1 MQRRLLVC
9 DIHYPA
15 AIPAV
20 ESTATFGVALPATL
34 SAATA
39 RVTAPVA
46 TSVVATAISVV
57 ATVITTLSYGR
68 FACRL
73 AHGRISCGLTRACRR
88 VLWLVSGG
96 MVFV

>member
-20 ESTATFGVALPATL
+20 ESTATFGVALPATF

-39 RVTAPVA
+39 RVTAPA

-88 VLWLVSGG
+88 VPWLVSGG